1 MNIQRPTDQYGISN
15 CSIIME
21 NNTIHDENYLD
32 AGSSCFGLT
41 RCSIFALVHLHAVPL
56 FTRWIIN
63 AQVHF
68 RACQFTRWFVYAR
81 WSIYALIHVRTG
93 PLTRCVINALLY

>member
-1 MNIQRPTDQYGISN
+1 MNIQRPTDQNGISN
-15 CSIIME
+15 CSIIISMR
-21 NNTIHDENYLD
+21 TL
-32 AGSSCFGLT
+32 
-41 RCSIFALVHLHAVPL
+41 RALVSRAVPFSRWFIYTL
-56 FTRWIIN
+56 TRWIIN

-93 PLTRCVINALLY
+93 PLTRCVIHALLY